1 MMNNPHPIRDYLVP
15 GKRVHLVGIGG
26 VSMCPL
32 AEVLRGMGL
41 TVQGS
46 DMTESDTVKHLRS
59 LGITVAIG
67 HNAENLGDCDFV
79 VRTAAVHDSN
89 PEIAGAV
96 ARGIP
101 VYERAQAWG
110 AIMQHYPNALCVSG
124 THGKTTTTS
133 MCTHIFMAAQADPTV
148 MIGGTLPLLHSGYRV
163 GHGDTIIL
171 ESCEYCNSFLCF
183 YPTVAVILNVEEDH
197 LDFFKDLNDIEHS
210 FHKFAEL
217 VPHAGYVIA
226 NADNQGAMD
235 SVAGLDRSVFTFGL
249 EHPADCTAANLRDV
263 DGAPSFDVMIR
274 GKKYAH
280 VTLHVYGHHNILNAL
295 AAASAAYV
303 LGIPGKAVEEG
314 LTAFTGAG
322 RRPALNKLLTEAEN
336 NFCAYA
342 LGGGHR
348 HTPEIEQN
356 IAYITGKDLMKP
368 ETWQYINFQPHL
380 LPQVRGIEVTIYATC
395 DKDFTNEEVY
405 ELYKD
410 FYKDEPFVKVFP
422 ANMPVQTK
430 WAYGTNFVEM
440 TPTFDSRTHRLIVSS
455 VIDNIGKGA
464 AGQAIQNMNLIMGI
478 PETTGLMMP
487 PMYP

>member
-1 MMNNPHPIRDYLVP
+1 MIHYSC
-15 GKRVHLVGIGG
+15 IGATG
-26 VSMCPL
+26 YVCG
-32 AEVLRGMGL
+32 EVLRMMVNHPDGELVNVLDTYGVGDAISTHHPALRGFYDQVIMDL
-41 TVQGS
+41 TEENVRETAKKS
-46 DMTESDTVKHLRS
+46 DV
-59 LGITVAIG
+59 
-67 HNAENLGDCDFV
+67 
-79 VRTAAVHDSN
+79 
-89 PEIAGAV
+89 
-96 ARGIP
+96 
-101 VYERAQAWG
+101 
-110 AIMQHYPNALCVSG
+110 
-124 THGKTTTTS
+124 
-133 MCTHIFMAAQADPTV
+133 V
-148 MIGGTLPLLHSGYRV
+148 MIQVPSGDVAKWAEIVLAEGSRIIDIGADIRFRDVKVWEKWYGDKHTNPQMTHDAVCYPTASTLGLQPMLKTGHIVENTIVIDAKSGY
-163 GHGDTIIL
+163 
-171 ESCEYCNSFLCF
+171 
-183 YPTVAVILNVEEDH
+183 
-197 LDFFKDLNDIEHS
+197 
-210 FHKFAEL
+210 
-217 VPHAGYVIA
+217 
-226 NADNQGAMD
+226 
-235 SVAGLDRSVFTFGL
+235 
-249 EHPADCTAANLRDV
+249 
-263 DGAPSFDVMIR
+263 
-274 GKKYAH
+274 
-280 VTLHVYGHHNILNAL
+280 
-295 AAASAAYV
+295 
-303 LGIPGKAVEEG
+303 
-314 LTAFTGAG
+314 TGAG

-422 ANMPVQTK
+422 ANLPVQTK